1 VLNVQTTFWG
11 VVWRWHFAK
20 EKRRKKLS
28 AARIIFK
35 IKIRTSAHH
44 RFHPGRKEKKIK
56 EKN

>member
-28 AARIIFK
+28 AA
-35 IKIRTSAHH
+35 KIRTSAHH
-44 RFHPGRKEKKIK
+44 RLHPGRKEKKIK